1 MTVISARWADNNI
14 RKYGKQLEK
23 LQERFPKV
31 LPRIV
36 NQVGNRSKTQVI
48 RALTKQTG
56 LPRKTIVEAVG
67 NPNTAKPGKL
77 SYEMTTRGGDIRL
90 KYFNAK
96 EIRKGVSATPLG
108 KRTLFEGAFMK
119 AGRFPNRVTVDQ
131 FKGHVYRRS
140 GYGLRRDNS
149 KGEMI
154 YQVRSGVFIPKEM
167 TTGETQAAFLRT
179 AEPLLKQRIDAAF
192 AKLLK

>member
-1 MTVISARWADNNI
+1 
-14 RKYGKQLEK
+14 
-23 LQERFPKV
+23 
-31 LPRIV
+31 
-36 NQVGNRSKTQVI
+36 
-48 RALTKQTG
+48 
-56 LPRKTIVEAVG
+56 
-67 NPNTAKPGKL
+67 
-77 SYEMTTRGGDIRL
+77 
-90 KYFNAK
+90 K

-119 AGRFPNRVTVDQ
+119 AGRFPNRVTVGQ

-140 GYGLRRDNS
+140 GYGTRRDNS

-179 AEPLLKQRIDAAF
+179 AEPLLKQRIDAAI